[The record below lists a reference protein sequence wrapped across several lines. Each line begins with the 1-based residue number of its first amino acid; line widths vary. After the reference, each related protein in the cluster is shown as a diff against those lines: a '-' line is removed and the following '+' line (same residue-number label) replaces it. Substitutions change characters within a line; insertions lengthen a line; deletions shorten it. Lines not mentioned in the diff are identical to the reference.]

1 MDMLDF
7 LYHTIPG
14 RMLLKPLTAPAL
26 SKLCGRFLDSSLS
39 HFLVRPF
46 IQTNNIRIEDYET
59 DHIRSFND
67 FFSRKIREG
76 LRRRGGYCPCRL
88 EKTEDN
94 KCICKEF
101 REQMKDPN
109 FEGYCHCMLYYKTKD
124 PVKEEASHAEDHSDQ
139 L

>member
-124 PVKEEASHAEDHSDQ
+124 PIKEEASHAEDHSDK